1 MKLIASILFVLL
13 MFGKKC
19 ERETWTCKAYSSQDN
34 PFHDILISPDSQ
46 DSLTFVNEDFG
57 EINLYLSMQDMKTG
71 EDEKTCLDH
80 RTCICRPF
88 TEQEY
93 RNLKNTISIYTETHY
108 GYQRNKFNNRGCYY
122 EIKSTLTIG
131 AKYFSKS
138 LKESISYL
146 ENDLERVQIN
156 ETIYTNSIIYTN
168 PQKTAN
174 DKLDSLCIQKGK
186 GMIALWIGKDVWVR
200 EDLVE

>member
-1 MKLIASILFVLL
+1 
-13 MFGKKC
+13 
-19 ERETWTCKAYSSQDN
+19 
-34 PFHDILISPDSQ
+34 
-46 DSLTFVNEDFG
+46 
-57 EINLYLSMQDMKTG
+57 INLYLSMQDMKTG

-93 RNLKNTISIYTETHY
+93 RNIKNTISINTETHY

-122 EIKSTLTIG
+122 EIESTLSGG

-138 LKESISYL
+138 LKESILYL
-146 ENDLERVQIN
+146 ENNLEEIEFNGDTYSSCFLYENRDN
-156 ETIYTNSIIYTN
+156 NGT
-168 PQKTAN
+168 
-174 DKLDSLCIQKGK
+174 LDSLCIQKGT
-186 GMIALWIGKDVWVR
+186 GMIALWIGKDVWMR